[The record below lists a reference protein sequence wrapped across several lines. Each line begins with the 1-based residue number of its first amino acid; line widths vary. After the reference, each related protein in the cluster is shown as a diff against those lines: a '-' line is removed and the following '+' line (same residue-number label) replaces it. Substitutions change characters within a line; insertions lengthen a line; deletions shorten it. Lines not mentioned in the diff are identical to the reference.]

1 MSRLFDKEAAEHWR
15 TRRATDTFTAMRI
28 LVAVVVFVLATVLM
42 ALDVAPFPTWFYV
55 FTWYPTLIVA
65 DTIVSTRGTPSLF
78 GSPRKVFSLL
88 GWSAVIWLMFEAI
101 NLRIANWYYIFLP
114 ASLGSRWLGIVI
126 SFGTVVPA
134 VVLSER
140 LLHVLGVGRGW
151 KPHPVIVRPPHL
163 HMATALGLVLLA
175 LPMVWPTRFYASVW
189 GAGLLLADPIVYRRR
204 KSDSLIADIESGRWD
219 RIARLLL
226 GGLAIGFWWEMLN
239 YWARGRWVYTVPFLE
254 QIKLFEMP
262 PFGFVGF
269 PVFALSAWSLYHFFC
284 AVQVAVPSDGPWQR
298 RPLRVAGAVSIAIVF
313 SLVTLVAMDRRT
325 VSSTVPYLDE
335 LPAANEPV
343 LATLREASVLTPFQ
357 LSRRDPAVL
366 ARQTG
371 LPDSTTSLLV
381 QSAKLATLRGI
392 GTTHLVALH
401 RAGIT
406 SICELA
412 TAGASALWRAVHGAP
427 QKSFR
432 PTEAE
437 VRVWIRAAE
446 RACED

>member
-1 MSRLFDKEAAEHWR
+1 M
-15 TRRATDTFTAMRI
+15 
-28 LVAVVVFVLATVLM
+28 VLL

-55 FTWYPTLIVA
+55 FTWYPTIIVV
-65 DTIVSTRGTPSLF
+65 DTIVSKRGTPSLF

-88 GWSAVIWLMFEAI
+88 GWSAVIWLTYEAI

-114 ASLGSRWLGIVI
+114 ASLGTRWLGITV

-140 LLHVLGVGRGW
+140 LLHMLGVGKGW
-151 KPHPVIVRPPHL
+151 KPRPVTVRPRHL

-175 LPMVWPTRFYASVW
+175 LPMAWPARFYPLVW
-189 GAGLLLADPIVYRRR
+189 GSGLLLADPIVYRRR

-226 GGLAIGFWWEMLN
+226 GGLTIGFWWEMLN
-239 YWARGRWVYTVPFLE
+239 YWARGKWVYTVPFLE

-269 PVFALSAWSLYHFFC
+269 PVFALSAWSLYHFLS
-284 AVQVAVPSDGPWQR
+284 AVDVAIPSDGAWRR
-298 RPLRVAGAVSIAIVF
+298 RPLRVAGAVSTAIVF
-313 SLVTLVAMDRRT
+313 SLATLVAMDRRT
-325 VSSTVPYLDE
+325 VSSTVPSLDE
-335 LPAANEPV
+335 LRATNEPV
-343 LATLREASVLTPFQ
+343 VATLKEANVLNPFQ

-371 LPDSTTSLLV
+371 LPDSTASLLV

-401 RAGIT
+401 RAGIR
-406 SICELA
+406 SVCSLS
-412 TAGASALWRAVHGAP
+412 TASASALWRAVHSAP
-427 QKSFR
+427 PESFR

-446 RACED
+446 RACKD